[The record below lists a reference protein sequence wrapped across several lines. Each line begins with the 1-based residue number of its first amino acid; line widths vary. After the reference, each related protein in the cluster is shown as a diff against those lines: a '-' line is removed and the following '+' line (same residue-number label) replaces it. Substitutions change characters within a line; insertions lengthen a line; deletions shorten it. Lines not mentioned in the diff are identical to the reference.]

1 MVIEASITNREPVTT
16 QDLKVQTIMALWA
29 ELSDVRNEYSDC
41 GANESDADWKIQ
53 ATLYAISF
61 CVLVD
66 VPKTSKRY
74 GLVYRDGEAQRSFEC
89 AKEMHRILTLI
100 QVEFRAFANTLLPDE
115 LYEWLL
121 LTCWRYCKRA

>member
-1 MVIEASITNREPVTT
+1 MIEASVTDSEPVTT
-16 QDLKVQTIMALWA
+16 QDVKVQKIMALWN

-41 GANESDADWKIQ
+41 GANETDTDWKVQ
-53 ATLYAISF
+53 ATLYGISF

-74 GLVYRDGEAQRSFEC
+74 GLVNKVGDAQRMFEC
-89 AKEMHRILTLI
+89 AKEMHRILSLI

-121 LTCWRYCKRA
+121 VTCWRYCKRA

>member
-1 MVIEASITNREPVTT
+1 MVIEASVTNSEPVTT
-16 QDLKVQTIMALWA
+16 QHVKVQKIMTLWN
-29 ELSDVRNEYSDC
+29 ELSDVRNDYSDC
-41 GANESDADWKIQ
+41 GANDLETDWKVQ

-74 GLVYRDGEAQRSFEC
+74 GLVNRDSNAERTIEC
-89 AKEMHRILTLI
+89 AREMHRILSLI

-121 LTCWRYCKRA
+121 VTCWRYCKRS

>member
-1 MVIEASITNREPVTT
+1 VNQESVTDSQVSTT
-16 QDLKVQTIMALWA
+16 QDSRVEKIMALWN

-41 GANESDADWKIQ
+41 GANESDADWKVQ
-53 ATLYAISF
+53 AILYAISF

-66 VPKTSKRY
+66 VPKTPKRY
-74 GLVYRDGEAQRSFEC
+74 GLVNRDGNAQRSFEC
-89 AKEMHRILTLI
+89 AKEMHRILSLI

-121 LTCWRYCKRA
+121 VTCWRYCKRS

>member
-1 MVIEASITNREPVTT
+1 MIEASITDSEPVTT
-16 QDLKVQTIMALWA
+16 QDVKVQKIMALWN
-29 ELSDVRNEYSDC
+29 ELSDVRSEYSDC
-41 GANESDADWKIQ
+41 GANESDADWKVQ
-53 ATLYAISF
+53 AVLYAISF

-74 GLVYRDGEAQRSFEC
+74 GLVNRDGDAQRTIEC
-89 AKEMHRILTLI
+89 AKEMHRILSLI

-121 LTCWRYCKRA
+121 VTCWRYCKRS

>member
-1 MVIEASITNREPVTT
+1 MNQESVTASQVQTT
-16 QDLKVQTIMALWA
+16 QDSRVQKIMSLWN
-29 ELSDVRNEYSDC
+29 ELNEVRNEFSDC
-41 GANESDADWKIQ
+41 GANESDTDWKIQ

-66 VPKTSKRY
+66 VPKTPKRY
-74 GLVYRDGEAQRSFEC
+74 GLVNKDSNTDRTFKC
-89 AKEMHRILTLI
+89 AKEMHRILSLI

-121 LTCWRYCKRA
+121 LSCWRYCKRS

>member
-1 MVIEASITNREPVTT
+1 MVIEATVTDGQVSTT
-16 QDLKVQTIMALWA
+16 QDAKVQKIMALWN

-41 GANESDADWKIQ
+41 GANETETDWKVQ

-74 GLVYRDGEAQRSFEC
+74 GLVNKDGNAQRSFEC
-89 AKEMHRILTLI
+89 AKEMHRILSLI
-100 QVEFRAFANTLLPDE
+100 QVEYRSFANTLLPDE
-115 LYEWLL
+115 LYEWMLV
-121 LTCWRYCKRA
+121 TCWRFFER

>member
-1 MVIEASITNREPVTT
+1 VIEASITDSQLQST
-16 QDLKVQTIMALWA
+16 QDVKVQKIMTLWN

-74 GLVYRDGEAQRSFEC
+74 GLVSKAGNAQRTFEC
-89 AKEMHRILTLI
+89 AKEMHRILSLI

-121 LTCWRYCKRA
+121 VNCWRYCKR

>member
-1 MVIEASITNREPVTT
+1 VNQENVTASQLQST
-16 QDLKVQTIMALWA
+16 QDSRVQKIIAQWN

-41 GANESDADWKIQ
+41 GANESDADWKVQ

-66 VPKTSKRY
+66 VPKTPKRY
-74 GLVYRDGEAQRSFEC
+74 GLVIKAGNAQRTFEC
-89 AKEMHRILTLI
+89 AKEMHRILSLI

-121 LTCWRYCKRA
+121 VNCWRYCKRS

>member
-1 MVIEASITNREPVTT
+1 MVIEASITNSQLITT
-16 QDLKVQTIMALWA
+16 QDLKVQRIMALWN
-29 ELSDVRNEYSDC
+29 ELSDVRYEYSDC
-41 GANESDADWKIQ
+41 GANETETDWKVQ

-61 CVLVD
+61 CVPVD

-74 GLVYRDGEAQRSFEC
+74 GLVNEDGNAERTIEC
-89 AKEMHRILTLI
+89 AKEMHRILSLI

-121 LTCWRYCKRA
+121 VTCWRYCKRA

>member
-1 MVIEASITNREPVTT
+1 MNQESVTASQVVFT
-16 QDLKVQTIMALWA
+16 QDSRVQKIMSLWN
-29 ELSDVRNEYSDC
+29 ELNDVRNEYSDC
-41 GANESDADWKIQ
+41 GANESDTDWKIQ

-66 VPKTSKRY
+66 VPKTPKRY
-74 GLVYRDGEAQRSFEC
+74 GLVNSEAHTERTFKC
-89 AKEMHRILTLI
+89 AKEMHRILSLI

-121 LTCWRYCKRA
+121 LSCWRYCKRS

>member
-1 MVIEASITNREPVTT
+1 MVIEANVTNSEPVTT
-16 QDLKVQTIMALWA
+16 QDSRVQKIMALWN

-41 GANESDADWKIQ
+41 GANEPETDWKVQ
-53 ATLYAISF
+53 ATLYGISF

-74 GLVYRDGEAQRSFEC
+74 GLVNKDGDAQRSFEC
-89 AKEMHRILTLI
+89 AKEMHRILSLI

-115 LYEWLL
+115 LYEWMLV
-121 LTCWRYCKRA
+121 TCWRYCKRA

>member
-1 MVIEASITNREPVTT
+1 VNQESVTASQVFSPV
-16 QDLKVQTIMALWA
+16 DVKVQKIMALWN
-29 ELSDVRNEYSDC
+29 ELSDVRNDYSDC
-41 GANESDADWKIQ
+41 GANDIDTDWKVQ

-74 GLVYRDGEAQRSFEC
+74 GLVNKAGDPERMFEC
-89 AKEMHRILTLI
+89 AKEMHRILSLI
-100 QVEFRAFANTLLPDE
+100 QVEFRSFANTRLPDE

-121 LTCWRYCKRA
+121 VTCWRYCKR

>member
-1 MVIEASITNREPVTT
+1 MVIEATVTDGQVSTT
-16 QDLKVQTIMALWA
+16 QDAKVQKIMALWN

-41 GANESDADWKIQ
+41 GAIESDADWKVQ

-74 GLVYRDGEAQRSFEC
+74 GLVNKDGNAQRSFEC
-89 AKEMHRILTLI
+89 AKEMHRILSLI
-100 QVEFRAFANTLLPDE
+100 QVEFRSFANTLLPDE

-121 LTCWRYCKRA
+121 VTCWRYCKRA

>member
-1 MVIEASITNREPVTT
+1 MNQESVTASQLQST
-16 QDLKVQTIMALWA
+16 QDAKVQKIIALWN

-74 GLVYRDGEAQRSFEC
+74 GLVNRDSNAERTIEC
-89 AKEMHRILTLI
+89 AKEMHRILSLI
-100 QVEFRAFANTLLPDE
+100 QVEFRAFANTPLPEE

-121 LTCWRYCKRA
+121 VNCWRFFVRA

>member
-1 MVIEASITNREPVTT
+1 VNQESVTASQVFSPV
-16 QDLKVQTIMALWA
+16 DVKVQKIMALWN
-29 ELSDVRNEYSDC
+29 ELSDVRNDYSDC
-41 GANESDADWKIQ
+41 GANESETDWKVQ

-74 GLVYRDGEAQRSFEC
+74 GLVNKAGDAERMFEC
-89 AKEMHRILTLI
+89 AKEMHRVLSLI

-121 LTCWRYCKRA
+121 VTCWRYCKR

>member
-1 MVIEASITNREPVTT
+1 MNQESVTAG
-16 QDLKVQTIMALWA
+16 QVLSPGDANVQKIMALWN

-41 GANESDADWKIQ
+41 GANETDTDWKVQ

-66 VPKTSKRY
+66 VPKTPKRY
-74 GLVYRDGEAQRSFEC
+74 GLVNKVGNAQRMFEC
-89 AKEMHRILTLI
+89 AKEMHRILSLI

-115 LYEWLL
+115 LYEWMVV
-121 LTCWRYCKRA
+121 TCWRYCKR

>member
-1 MVIEASITNREPVTT
+1 VNQESVTASQLQST
-16 QDLKVQTIMALWA
+16 QDVKVQKIVTLWN
-29 ELSDVRNEYSDC
+29 ELSDVRTEYSDC
-41 GANESDADWKIQ
+41 GANESDADWKVQ

-66 VPKTSKRY
+66 VPKTPKRY
-74 GLVYRDGEAQRSFEC
+74 GLVIKAGNAQRSFEC
-89 AKEMHRILTLI
+89 AKEMHRILSLI

-121 LTCWRYCKRA
+121 VTCWRYCKRA

>member
-1 MVIEASITNREPVTT
+1 VNQESVTASQVQST
-16 QDLKVQTIMALWA
+16 QDTRVQKIMSLWN
-29 ELSDVRNEYSDC
+29 ELNEVRHQYSDC
-41 GANESDADWKIQ
+41 GANESETDWKVQ

-66 VPKTSKRY
+66 VPKTPKRF
-74 GLVYRDGEAQRSFEC
+74 GLVNKDGNAERNFTC
-89 AKEMHRILTLI
+89 AKEMHRILSLI

-121 LTCWRYCKRA
+121 QSCWRFCKRL

>member
-1 MVIEASITNREPVTT
+1 MVIEANVTDS
-16 QDLKVQTIMALWA
+16 QVFSLVDLKVQKIMALWN

-66 VPKTSKRY
+66 VPKTPKRY
-74 GLVYRDGEAQRSFEC
+74 GLVNKAGNAQRMFEC
-89 AKEMHRILTLI
+89 AKEMHRILSLI

-115 LYEWLL
+115 LYEWMLV
-121 LTCWRYCKRA
+121 TCWRFFERS

>member
-1 MVIEASITNREPVTT
+1 VNQESVTASQVQST
-16 QDLKVQTIMALWA
+16 QDTRVQKIMSLWN
-29 ELSDVRNEYSDC
+29 ELNEVRHQYSDC
-41 GANESDADWKIQ
+41 SAYESETDWKIQ

-66 VPKTSKRY
+66 VPKTPKRF
-74 GLVYRDGEAQRSFEC
+74 GLVNKHANVERTFKC
-89 AKEMHRILTLI
+89 ANEMHRILSLI

-121 LTCWRYCKRA
+121 LSCWRYCKRS

>member
-1 MVIEASITNREPVTT
+1 VNQESVTASQVFSPV
-16 QDLKVQTIMALWA
+16 DVKVQKIMALWN
-29 ELSDVRNEYSDC
+29 ELSDVRNDYSDC
-41 GANESDADWKIQ
+41 AANETETDWKVQ

-74 GLVYRDGEAQRSFEC
+74 GLVNKDGNAERMFEC
-89 AKEMHRILTLI
+89 AKEMHRILSLI

-115 LYEWLL
+115 LYEWLFV
-121 LTCWRYCKRA
+121 TCWRYCKRA

>member
-1 MVIEASITNREPVTT
+1 MVIDANVTDSQVSNT
-16 QDLKVQTIMALWA
+16 QDLKVQKIMALWN
-29 ELSDVRNEYSDC
+29 ELSDVRQTYSDC
-41 GANESDADWKIQ
+41 GANDLEADWKVQ
-53 ATLYAISF
+53 AILYGISF

-74 GLVYRDGEAQRSFEC
+74 GLVNKVGDAQRMFEC
-89 AKEMHRILTLI
+89 AKEMHRILSLI

-121 LTCWRYCKRA
+121 VTCWRFFVRS

>member
-1 MVIEASITNREPVTT
+1 MNQASVTAS
-16 QDLKVQTIMALWA
+16 QVFSPADLKVQKIMALWN

-41 GANESDADWKIQ
+41 GANESDTDWKVQ
-53 ATLYAISF
+53 GTLYAISF

-74 GLVYRDGEAQRSFEC
+74 GLVNKDGDAQRMFEC
-89 AKEMHRILTLI
+89 AKEMHRLLSLI
-100 QVEFRAFANTLLPDE
+100 QVEFRAYANTLLPDE

-121 LTCWRYCKRA
+121 VTCWRFFVRS